1 MNIQV
6 SAVVSVTDLLGHDAV
21 VPGTNNFFTLTYGV
35 PNTTKIMVVTDKAYN
50 MNEDPNLVGDEYIDR
65 VHMVDWNLSTPQ
77 VVAPLG
83 TNQDDP
89 QALDI
94 YVLYCPSVRCSCQW
108 R

>member
-1 MNIQV
+1 
-6 SAVVSVTDLLGHDAV
+6 
-21 VPGTNNFFTLTYGV
+21 
-35 PNTTKIMVVTDKAYN
+35 
-50 MNEDPNLVGDEYIDR
+50 
-65 VHMVDWNLSTPQ
+65 MVDWNLSTPQ